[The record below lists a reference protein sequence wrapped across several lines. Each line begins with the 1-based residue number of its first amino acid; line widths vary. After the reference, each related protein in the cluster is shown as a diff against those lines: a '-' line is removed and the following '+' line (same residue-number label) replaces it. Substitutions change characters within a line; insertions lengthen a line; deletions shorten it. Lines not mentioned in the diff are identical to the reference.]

1 MADNAFARVEVDIKK
16 ADQYLR
22 SLGIESEYIE
32 RNMLRGIGNAVKN
45 QLKKV
50 AGNYFRFP
58 TGATKKSI
66 KSKLKSKR
74 HMVVVSTDQTNPAN
88 GVRYPWVLT
97 AGATM
102 RAEGRKVMRF
112 QIDGKW
118 ISKHEV
124 TIKKRNF
131 IYGPAMD
138 WMKTPAYERTLD
150 KLLDKEIK
158 RWEKQQAAQ
167 GGTK

>member
-1 MADNAFARVEVDIKK
+1 MADAFARVETDIKN
-16 ADQYLR
+16 ASRYLE
-22 SLGIESEYIE
+22 SLGIEAPYIE
-32 RNMLRGIGNAVKN
+32 RNMLRGVGNAVKSE
-45 QLKKV
+45 LKKV
-50 AGNYFRFP
+50 ASTYFRHP

-66 KSKLKSKR
+66 VSKLKANR

-102 RAEGRKVMRF
+102 KTEGNKVMRF

-118 ISKHEV
+118 IAKHEV
-124 TIKKRNF
+124 VIKKRNF
-131 IYGPAMD
+131 IYGPAVD

-158 RWEKQQAAQ
+158 RWEKKQAAQ